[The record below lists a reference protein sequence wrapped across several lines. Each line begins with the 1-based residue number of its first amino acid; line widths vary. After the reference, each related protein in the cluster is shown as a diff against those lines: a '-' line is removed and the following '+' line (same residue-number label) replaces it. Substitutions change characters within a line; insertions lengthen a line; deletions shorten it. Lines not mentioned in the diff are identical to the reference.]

1 MLNDL
6 EEKLHDLETLF
17 STDKVN
23 RRRFLKVA
31 ALIAGALALP
41 AGCRRSPR
49 PPVSSSTAA
58 HVSSVLELKGPPAPT
73 GYTTVGIVRGG
84 DIAAMVNRAIELAG
98 GLGEI
103 RSGDTVV
110 IKPNL
115 TTGYQLATR
124 VTTHPEVLRA
134 VIRAV
139 KQKTDAKNITV
150 AEASAYTDP
159 STLEV
164 ARKVGVY
171 DVVQSEGV
179 NFLAWETEEYVKAYS
194 HQFQHIDFRILIPKS
209 LTDSRFKHF
218 INVPMLKNHDMVA
231 ISDADYTCCIKNH
244 VGVLA
249 RDNRIHGG
257 GNGIHQDDLGEK
269 IAEINLAVP
278 KHTMNVVDALTV
290 ILAGGPASQNMNYT
304 EPGLILASK
313 DRVACD
319 SVALAVLRYYGSQ
332 MSIDRPYVK
341 KSVWDQAQIVRAQEL
356 NLGRHKNRIKVA
368 GEGVAEID
376 AILAQWN

>member
-1 MLNDL
+1 MLNGV
-6 EEKLHDLETLF
+6 EERLRDLETLC
-17 STDKVN
+17 SADKVN

-31 ALIAGALALP
+31 VLIAAALALP
-41 AGCRRSPR
+41 AGCGSPR
-49 PPVSSSTAA
+49 PTASSSAA
-58 HVSSVLELKGPPAPT
+58 ADVSDVLELNGPPAPT
-73 GYTTVGIVRGG
+73 GYATVGIVRSG

-115 TTGYQLATR
+115 TTGYKLATR
-124 VTTHPEVLRA
+124 VTTHPEVLRE

-150 AEASAYTDP
+150 AEASSYADP

-179 NFLAWETEEYVKAYS
+179 NFLAWETEEYVEATSYL
-194 HQFQHIDFRILIPKS
+194 FQHIQFRLLIPKS

-218 INVPMLKNHDMVA
+218 INVPMLKNHDVVA
-231 ISDADYTCCIKNH
+231 IANADYTCCLKNH

-249 RDNRIHGG
+249 REKRTRGG

-290 ILAGGPASQNMNYT
+290 VLEGGPASTHMKYT
-304 EPGLILASK
+304 NPGLILASK

-319 SVALAVLRYYGSQ
+319 SVALAVLRYYASQ
-332 MSIDRPYVK
+332 MGISRPYVE

-356 NLGRHKNRIKVA
+356 KLGRRKNRIKVA
-368 GEGVAEID
+368 GEGIAEID
-376 AILAQWN
+376 GILAQWS